1 MCEGLQEKVLEE
13 PGTNQQKDKAAGGS
27 GGRGTRPRRVGE
39 MHRDGA
45 GERVDAE
52 EPVRKANRAVGVF
65 GLQGCLL
72 FMEENRKIK
81 LF

>member
-1 MCEGLQEKVLEE
+1 MRACRRKSWRNQARTSRKTKLQVAVVGGERDREGWERC
-13 PGTNQQKDKAAGGS
+13 T
-27 GGRGTRPRRVGE
+27 E
-39 MHRDGA
+39 MGA